1 MPGEFFF
8 MSMGGLGMSLAGFGG
23 LIAALTPRKETAS
36 PVARWRITHIVTWG
50 LQLTIVGFGVIVIQ
64 SIVEDAAMT
73 ARITSGA
80 VVVIHLLRFKSN
92 RPGAAFRN
100 EAERKRSVGITV
112 GVILVVAPNMI
123 LGSVGYLHAIMLI
136 MFAGPASIFST
147 GVREIFADPANEAED
162 TRP

>member
-23 LIAALTPRKETAS
+23 LIAALTPKKEAAS

-73 ARITSGA
+73 ARIASGA
-80 VVVIHLLRFKSN
+80 VVVIHLLRFRSN
-92 RPGAAFRN
+92 RPGAAFRS
-100 EAERKRSVGITV
+100 EAERKRSVGLTI

-147 GVREIFADPANEAED
+147 GVKEIFTDPANEAED
-162 TRP
+162 THP